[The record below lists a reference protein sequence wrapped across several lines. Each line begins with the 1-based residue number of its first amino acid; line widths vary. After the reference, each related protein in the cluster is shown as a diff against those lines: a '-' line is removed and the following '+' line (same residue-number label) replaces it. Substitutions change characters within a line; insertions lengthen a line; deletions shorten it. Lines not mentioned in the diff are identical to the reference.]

1 MANLIKQSAENM
13 TPKKAENVYKGN
25 TEEFCFDNFF
35 ETDELDSGNSIEVAR
50 NQTECFE
57 NGFPWTTFPTR
68 YSPIVRLRSFPIHP
82 RKIDPQ
88 LLMYDGMAD
97 IWVKIDEKKWK
108 NFYDRDRR
116 TILITHGWSPE
127 NSAKTKGHLLFAK
140 EFFRLMI
147 EDKSEK

>member
-1 MANLIKQSAENM
+1 M
-13 TPKKAENVYKGN
+13 TLLKAENVYKGN

-35 ETDELDSGNSIEVAR
+35 EIGRPESGNSIELSK
-50 NQTECFE
+50 NETECFE

-97 IWVKIDEKKWK
+97 IWVNIDEKKWK
-108 NFYDRDRR
+108 NEKWR
-116 TILITHGWSPE
+116 
-127 NSAKTKGHLLFAK
+127 NSKVAKLK
-140 EFFRLMI
+140 I
-147 EDKSEK
+147 EK